1 MNTTLRST
9 QLSIALLL
17 GAALAACG
25 DATTEPVVEPPA
37 LHVAIT
43 VFEGTHP
50 VLLAGDAS
58 GTNRTRLHFSN
69 FTDLIPNNDP
79 GLVVSDE
86 HLLALGA
93 PSISP
98 SCGLIA
104 VVATLAYDQ
113 SEIVVMKRNGSGGEV
128 ASINT
133 QIIGSSPEWSPDGT
147 KLAYTMSTKPNF
159 GGLDL
164 FMTNVPTHTVTR
176 LTTDE
181 RLDLAA
187 IRWSIDGS
195 AIYYTRRGVSTA
207 SVPGERVNELVRI
220 TVATGAEQ
228 VVATGITGNVVGI
241 SRDGTRV
248 LLLRQVVTTGGGS
261 SQALIESRLGGSE
274 RTLVESGVVWARYPR
289 DEDHAVVVTAAQTG
303 NDVVRQY
310 MVMELASK
318 TSARISNVAGEANV
332 DACRDFPLD

>member
-1 MNTTLRST
+1 MNNTLRNT

-17 GAALAACG
+17 GAALAACS
-25 DATTEPVVEPPA
+25 DATTEPIVEPPP
-37 LHVAIT
+37 LRVAIT
-43 VFEGTHP
+43 GFEGTRP
-50 VLLAGDAS
+50 FLLAGDAS
-58 GTNRTRLHFSN
+58 GINRTRLHFSDV
-69 FTDLIPNNDP
+69 TDLIPNNDP

-98 SCGLIA
+98 NCWLIA

-133 QIIGSSPEWSPDGT
+133 QIIGSSPEWSEDGT

-164 FMTNVPTHTVTR
+164 FMTNLATHAVTR

-181 RLDLAA
+181 RLDLAT
-187 IRWSIDGS
+187 IRWSTDAT

-207 SVPGERVNELVRI
+207 SMPGERVNELVRI

-228 VVATGITGNVVGI
+228 VVATGITGTTVGI

-248 LLLRQVVTTGGGS
+248 LLMRQVATPGGGS
-261 SQALIESRLGGSE
+261 SQALIESRIGGSE
-274 RTLVESGVVWARYPR
+274 RTLVESGVVSAKYSR
-289 DEDHAVVVTAAQTG
+289 DEGHAVVVTAAQTG

-318 TSARISNVAGEANV
+318 TTARISNVAGEANV
-332 DACRDFPLD
+332 DACRDFAPD

>member
-17 GAALAACG
+17 GAALAACS
-25 DATTEPVVEPPA
+25 DATTEPTGERHPR
-37 LHVAIT
+37 VAIT
-43 VFEGTHP
+43 VFEGTRP
-50 VLLAGDAS
+50 ILLTGDAS
-58 GTNRTRLHFSN
+58 ASNRTRIHLSN
-69 FTDLIPNNDP
+69 VTDPIPNNDP

-86 HLLALGA
+86 RLLALGA

-98 SCGLIA
+98 NGSRIA

-113 SEIVVMKRNGSGGEV
+113 SEIVVMNTNGGGGEV

-133 QIIGSSPEWSPDGT
+133 QIIGSNPEWSPDGT

-164 FMTNVPTHTVTR
+164 FVTNLTSHTVTR

-187 IRWSIDGS
+187 IRWSVDGS

-207 SVPGERVNELVRI
+207 PTPGERVNELVRI
-220 TVATGAEQ
+220 NVATGTEQ
-228 VVATGITGNVVGI
+228 VVATGIVGNVAAI
-241 SRDGTRV
+241 SHNGARV
-248 LLLRQVVTTGGGS
+248 LLTRQVAMTGGGS
-261 SQALIESRLGGSE
+261 TEALIESTIGGSE
-274 RTLVESGVVWARYPR
+274 RTLVGSGAAWARYLR
-289 DEDHAVVVTAAQTG
+289 DDTHAVVVAAAG
-303 NDVVRQY
+303 GDVVLEY
-310 MVMELASK
+310 LVMTLASK
-318 TSARISNVAGEANV
+318 TTTRISNVGGEAKV
-332 DACRDFPLD
+332 DAFFDFLPD